1 MKELTKA
8 EEQVMQILWDLQEGC
23 VRDVISK
30 FPEPKPASTTVA
42 TVIRILENK
51 GFVSH
56 KTYGSSNMY
65 FPSVTK
71 ADYARNSMKNF
82 VLKYFENSYCRM
94 VSFFA
99 KDGELSIEEL
109 EKIRQL
115 ISEKGATTDSETI
128 SKE

>member
-1 MKELTKA
+1 MKELTRA
-8 EEQVMQILWDLQEGC
+8 EEQVMQILWDLKEGF

-56 KTYGSSNMY
+56 KTYGNSNMY
-65 FPSVTK
+65 FPNVTK
-71 ADYARNSMKNF
+71 ADYARNSMKTF
-82 VLKYFENSYCRM
+82 VAKYFENSYCRM

-109 EKIRQL
+109 ENIRQL
-115 ISEKGATTDSETI
+115 ISEKEATIDSDTI